1 MKTKKCLSEIAAK
14 QFVAPE
20 WVALA
25 TRRSII
31 YNPERKI
38 NTF

>member
-20 WVALA
+20 RVALA
-25 TRRSII
+25 THQWMI
-31 YNPERKI
+31 YRDAKKI
-38 NTF
+38 NTV